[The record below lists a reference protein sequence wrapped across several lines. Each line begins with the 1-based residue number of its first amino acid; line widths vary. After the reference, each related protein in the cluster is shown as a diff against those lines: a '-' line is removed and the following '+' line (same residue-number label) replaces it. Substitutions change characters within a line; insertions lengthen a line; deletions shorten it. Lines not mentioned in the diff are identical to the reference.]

1 MVVYY
6 QERRV
11 VMLRRM
17 MGNAA
22 IMRRRHQGRCRHPAG
37 DWSRTPSDDDDHMPA
52 HSPTGPRPDFVSAMP
67 RLFFKDNSVSVAL
80 RVDIVNASPCMNAS
94 LCDTWKIK
102 TRLHQ
107 MHLL

>member
-1 MVVYY
+1 MLPGEESGDA
-6 QERRV
+6 QKDDGER
-11 VMLRRM
+11 
-17 MGNAA
+17 GDNEAQA
-22 IMRRRHQGRCRHPAG
+22 PGSSRHPAG
-37 DWSRTPSDDDDHMPA
+37 DWSRTPGDDDDHMPA

-67 RLFFKDNSVSVAL
+67 RLFFKHNSVFAAL
-80 RVDIVNASPCMNAS
+80 RVGTVNASPYMTAS